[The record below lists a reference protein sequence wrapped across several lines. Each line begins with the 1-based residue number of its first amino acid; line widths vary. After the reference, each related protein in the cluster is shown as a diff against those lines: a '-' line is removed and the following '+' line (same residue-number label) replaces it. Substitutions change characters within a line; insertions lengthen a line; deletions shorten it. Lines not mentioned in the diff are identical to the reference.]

1 MHSPGE
7 EIDRPSAARV
17 RRMSAAHV
25 PQAHAILKE
34 SPEASIWSTESLLE
48 SIGTGFG
55 WVAERDGSAAGLV
68 IGFVIGR
75 LVADQFEILNLA
87 VERAS
92 RRRGIATQLVK
103 AMLED
108 AWGAAARQAFL
119 EVRASNEGA
128 IALYARL
135 GFRVW
140 GRRVKYYRNPVEDA
154 LLLVSHNGEKKS

>member
-1 MHSPGE
+1 
-7 EIDRPSAARV
+7 
-17 RRMSAAHV
+17 MSAEDV
-25 PQAHAILKE
+25 PRAHAILKE
-34 SPEASIWSTESLLE
+34 SPEASIWSTGSLLE
-48 SIGTGFG
+48 SIATGFG
-55 WVAERDGSAAGLV
+55 WVAEGDGPAAGLV

-92 RRRGIATQLVK
+92 RRRGIATQLVR

-108 AWGAAARQAFL
+108 AQGAAARQVFL
-119 EVRASNEGA
+119 EVRTSNEGA

-140 GRRVKYYRNPVEDA
+140 GRRVKYYRDPVEDA
-154 LLLVSHNGEKKS
+154 LMLVWHNSGEES